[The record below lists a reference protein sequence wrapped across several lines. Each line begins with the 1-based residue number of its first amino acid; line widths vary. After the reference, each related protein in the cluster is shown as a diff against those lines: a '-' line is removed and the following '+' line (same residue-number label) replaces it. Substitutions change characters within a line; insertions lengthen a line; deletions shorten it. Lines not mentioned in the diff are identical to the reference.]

1 MPLSFWPNA
10 HRKRNRA
17 GALGQG
23 LAEGDDF
30 LRLVTQSVVECFG
43 IIALPHHQSHAGNA
57 MACKPAFRCNST
69 TGAHTFSSAT
79 TSFLIVVVAA
89 AAAAV
94 VVVVFKFFSI
104 FFLN

>member
-1 MPLSFWPNA
+1 MSVPKF
-10 HRKRNRA
+10 
-17 GALGQG
+17 GAPSRDKAFQ
-23 LAEGDDF
+23 
-30 LRLVTQSVVECFG
+30 VTVGFR
-43 IIALPHHQSHAGNA
+43 
-57 MACKPAFRCNST
+57 CKPAFRCNST